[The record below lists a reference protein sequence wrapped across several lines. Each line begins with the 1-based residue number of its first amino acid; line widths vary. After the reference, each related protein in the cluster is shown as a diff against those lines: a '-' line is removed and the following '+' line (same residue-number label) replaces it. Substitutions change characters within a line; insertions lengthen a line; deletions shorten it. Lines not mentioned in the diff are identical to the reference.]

1 MAIPDIPITNAYILF
16 LQHNDKQLT
25 LSGMGETEILC
36 KSRIIFTPNTCLLV
50 KKATYSQFH
59 CSPTELYCLST

>member
-1 MAIPDIPITNAYILF
+1 MEEFSLNSPHMAIPDIPITNAYILF

-36 KSRIIFTPNTCLLV
+36 KS
-50 KKATYSQFH
+50 
-59 CSPTELYCLST
+59 